1 MKPALLPLCTGWL
14 LAAAAVL
21 PGVAS
26 AQALTPAALPS
37 RTSAPAAGGTMV
49 PVASGPTWG
58 SLTLEQRSA
67 LAPLQRDWA
76 TIDASQKRKWLEV
89 AARFPSMPAG
99 ERARVQARMADWARM
114 TPQERGRARLRFQQ
128 AQRVDSQERQAR
140 WEAYQALP
148 PAERR
153 QLVTRSQ
160 TAAAEAAKRAPR
172 APREAPQGKTNL
184 VPNPAHAT
192 PPKPVAPIVVQ
203 AKPGASTTLMS
214 RKPAPPPHQQI
225 GMPKIV
231 ATPEF
236 VDAATL
242 LPQRGAQGA
251 AVRQPLP
258 APATPPREPAE

>member
-1 MKPALLPLCTGWL
+1 MVRFCRTPALGRWL
-14 LAAAAVL
+14 GVAACAL
-21 PGVAS
+21 PGVAL
-26 AQALTPAALPS
+26 AQAATPVRSAAP
-37 RTSAPAAGGTMV
+37 PATMV
-49 PVASGPTWG
+49 PAATGPAW
-58 SLTLEQRSA
+58 SNLSLEQRNA

-89 AARFPSMPAG
+89 AARFPGMPAE
-99 ERARVQARMADWARM
+99 ERARVQERMSDWARM

-128 AQRVDSQERQAR
+128 AQRVAPGERQER

-153 QLVTRSQ
+153 QFATKSQ
-160 TAAAEAAKRAPR
+160 AP
-172 APREAPQGKTNL
+172 APDPARRTDVRPPQGKSNL
-184 VPNPAHAT
+184 VPNPAYAA

-203 AKPGASTTLMS
+203 ARPGASTTLMS
-214 RKPAPPPHQQI
+214 RKPAPPPHQQT

-236 VDAATL
+236 VDSATL

-251 AVRQPLP
+251 AIRAP
-258 APATPPREPAE
+258 APPPPAPREPAE

>member
-1 MKPALLPLCTGWL
+1 MKPALPSVFAGWL
-14 LAAAAVL
+14 VAAAAAL

-37 RTSAPAAGGTMV
+37 RGTAAPAAGGTMV

-99 ERARVQARMADWARM
+99 ERARVQERMTDWARM

-128 AQRVDSQERQAR
+128 AQRVEPQERQAR

-160 TAAAEAAKRAPR
+160 TAAAEAARR
-172 APREAPQGKTNL
+172 VPREAPQGKSNL

-214 RKPAPPPHQQI
+214 RKPAPPSHQQI